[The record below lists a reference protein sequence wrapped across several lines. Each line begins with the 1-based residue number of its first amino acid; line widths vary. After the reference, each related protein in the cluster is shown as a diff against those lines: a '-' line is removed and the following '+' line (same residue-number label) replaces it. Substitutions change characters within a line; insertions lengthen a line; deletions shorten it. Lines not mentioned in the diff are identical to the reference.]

1 MNTNGVISFDASF
14 TSSYIRPLPL
24 SGSNKIIAPY
34 WANVDTSGTGEIFY
48 RQTTDRSLL
57 SRASSEIQAAFDMS
71 QNVTITN
78 IVIATWSGV
87 GYSSLSR
94 TNKVS

>member
-24 SGSNKIIAPY
+24 YGSNKIIAPY
-34 WANVDTSGTGEIFY
+34 WAKVDTSGTGEIFY

-71 QNVTITN
+71 HNVTITN

-87 GYSSLSR
+87 GYNSLSR